1 MRGIWRIIDDA
12 LDTQRAPKG
21 LACKPL
27 PLWQE
32 SGMIRLA
39 LLFGLFLHIG
49 VAVWNGFYGP
59 SFGAEGDALA
69 FHEEALY
76 YSQHPSDFQ
85 YVTGWVYSYFLGL
98 LYSIFSDHIFFGS
111 MISVG
116 AWLWSTMIFIKIF
129 EYMKTPR
136 SKIALAVLIYSM
148 WPVVLLNT
156 SVTLRESFQ
165 ALSVSM
171 ILFSAIM
178 IIFEDKNRFFT
189 LISGIILGSVLH
201 GALLAYSAMML
212 ILIGFSVTRYRLN
225 FSSTTQLMIFIPIG
239 AIIAFLAFGVF
250 GNIAYNID
258 DGLIGAVQNY
268 NEGAILSNGRADYRA
283 EISLSGNL
291 GFFLFIF
298 SAFFQYMLEPL
309 PRNIGSFAD
318 LALFLENVSRVF
330 LLGYAVYGL
339 RLVSGK
345 SRSIIAFSFIAYLA
359 LEFIWSIGT
368 VNWGTA
374 SRHHVPALGV
384 LLVAALSARRGYT
397 RSRSRPVKKLYDRN
411 SARPHG
417 LVLPPRV

>member
-1 MRGIWRIIDDA
+1 MLGTWRIIDDA
-12 LDTQRAPKG
+12 PDIQRAPKS

-27 PLWQE
+27 PLSQQ
-32 SGMIRLA
+32 SHMIRLA

-76 YSQHPSDFQ
+76 YSQRPGDFQ

-111 MISVG
+111 MISVA
-116 AWLWSTMIFIKIF
+116 AWLWSAMIFIKIF
-129 EYMKTPR
+129 EYMETPR
-136 SKIALAVLIYSM
+136 PKIALAVLTYSM

-156 SVTLRESFQ
+156 SVTLREAFQ
-165 ALSVSM
+165 ALSVSI
-171 ILFSAIM
+171 ILYSSIM
-178 IIFEDKNRFFT
+178 IVFENKNKF
-189 LISGIILGSVLH
+189 ILLLTGVVIGSVLH
-201 GALLAYSAMML
+201 GALLAYSAIIL
-212 ILIGFSVTRYRLN
+212 VLIGFCITRYRLKLSN
-225 FSSTTQLMIFIPIG
+225 STQLILFIPIG
-239 AIIAFLAFGVF
+239 TIVAFLAFGVF

-291 GFFLFIF
+291 GFFLFIL

-318 LALFLENVSRVF
+318 LALFLENLARVC

-345 SRSIIAFSFIAYLA
+345 SRSIIIFTLIAYLA

-384 LLVAALSARRGYT
+384 LLVAAMSARRGYT
-397 RSRSRPVKKLYDRN
+397 KSRSKPVKPTVRN
-411 SARPHG
+411 RTRPYG